1 MSENDGNLVEV
12 IFDDISYRIGKQ
24 EVNETLRVVLSREN
38 KRGVTINIVFTDD
51 KYMRGLNKNYL
62 GEDRTTDVMSFNI
75 DEEMLGE
82 IYVSLPQARRQA
94 QERGIPIK
102 VEIKRLLI
110 HGLLHLLGYDHA
122 SEEEKRLMFAKQ
134 EHYLSEV

>member
-1 MSENDGNLVEV
+1 MSENDENLVDV
-12 IFDDISYRIGKQ
+12 IFDDRSYRIGKQ
-24 EVNETLRVVLSREN
+24 EVIDTLRAVLSREN
-38 KRGVTINIVFTDD
+38 KYGVTINVIFTDD
-51 KYMRGLNKNYL
+51 KYMRGLNNNYL

-82 IYVSLPQARRQA
+82 IYISLPEARRQA

-110 HGLLHLLGYDHA
+110 HGLLHLLGYDHVTGD
-122 SEEEKRLMFAKQ
+122 ERPLMFTKQ
-134 EHYLSEV
+134 ERYLSEV